1 MTHLVNKWNDKTNT
15 FQFDSFEITMTLED
29 VARIT
34 GLKCDGSAVLLRDS
48 NYNARE
54 KCTALLGMSMDEWSQ
69 CISGGINSTSM
80 KVSFFS

>member
-1 MTHLVNKWNDKTNT
+1 MHFGGLLDQQYFETCWNTMTHLVNKWNDKTNT

-34 GLKCDGSAVLLRDS
+34 GLKCDGSAVLLRHS

-54 KCTALLGMSMDEWSQ
+54 KCTALLGMSMDE
-69 CISGGINSTSM
+69 
-80 KVSFFS
+80 